1 MEFDTIY
8 CIATWSSQTI
18 SFISVDIVLNR
29 YYTVDAVC
37 LIWRDRDVIL
47 PCWRYPMSQHYNVVN
62 LRICSRIVFCRRTRQ
77 SNCWVFCILT
87 RASFAWSIPPAWR
100 PACCL
105 RSVQRGHVTSCI
117 KSRWIPRFLLF
128 SFVLFVRFESKRFEW
143 LIALTF
149 WSFIPPYLHL
159 TTSKVVVIVSIIRT
173 VLYIANLLPVQWAQ
187 LTKQFIQPGW
197 ALSLYFCVSFEW
209 FIFMFVLPWT
219 VESFPFMFGAGVTNL
234 NEPPSSFLL
243 PPHYC
248 GLGAGSVP
256 SRAIVNKKQ
265 CETRRLFM
273 SLVIRY
279 WIGDVQDSQCVSIS
293 QIANYK
299 YF

>member
-18 SFISVDIVLNR
+18 FFYFRRHCIEPVLYSR
-29 YYTVDAVC
+29 CGMFTLAC
-37 LIWRDRDVIL
+37 ITWGDRDVIL
-47 PCWRYPMSQHYNVVN
+47 PCWRYPMSQHYNVVNCVN

-187 LTKQFIQPGW
+187 LTKQFIQPGS
-197 ALSLYFCVSFEW
+197 ALSL
-209 FIFMFVLPWT
+209 
-219 VESFPFMFGAGVTNL
+219 
-234 NEPPSSFLL
+234 SFL
-243 PPHYC
+243 C
-248 GLGAGSVP
+248 
-256 SRAIVNKKQ
+256 
-265 CETRRLFM
+265 F
-273 SLVIRY
+273 
-279 WIGDVQDSQCVSIS
+279 
-293 QIANYK
+293 
-299 YF
+299 